1 MNTLRCLSTFFSAR
15 RSSDSTYSRYSMSS
29 TISTYSR
36 FSIYISPS
44 GQSITKHTHLTV
56 TVHEVLRQL
65 FFLSSGEPPT
75 RCILM
80 SNNFTYVIAG
90 GHISCNQCQAMSKR
104 SRQRCKAPAIK
115 GKRVCKTHGG
125 RSTGPKTEAGRLRCS
140 QAKTTHGRE
149 TRETRTERSLDS
161 ARLAVLEA
169 VGFSIGLMSGD
180 RTRGRRSERM
190 AEVYPELQ
198 ALLELRPYSSGVV
211 KQRFK

>member
-1 MNTLRCLSTFFSAR
+1 
-15 RSSDSTYSRYSMSS
+15 MSS

-56 TVHEVLRQL
+56 TVHEVLCEM
-65 FFLSSGEPPT
+65 FFSAPGEPLT
-75 RCILM
+75 RCKTM

-90 GHISCNQCQAMSKR
+90 GHIACNQCQATSKR
-104 SRQRCKAPAIK
+104 SRQRCKAPAMRFK
-115 GKRVCKTHGG
+115 KCCFYHGG
-125 RSTGPKTEAGRLRCS
+125 KSSGPKTEAGRKRCAE
-140 QAKTTHGRE
+140 AKTIHGRE
-149 TRETRTERSLDS
+149 TREARTERSLAS

-169 VGFSIGLMSGD
+169 VGFSIGLMSGG
-180 RTRGRRSERM
+180 RTRGPRSDRM